1 GRQLKELKTKKPQLL
16 KYAVFWENN
25 YDKTI
30 TAIEIWVNLLV
41 VAVSIL
47 ATSIAADLNFSGA
60 PILFFVEK
68 DLILPA
74 AAVIATLIIGN
85 IIPKTIARYNAQK
98 ISEFVLPF
106 VVRCA
111 KAFKFAVTIISTI
124 ATALV
129 LRISRG
135 RESTSVKADEI
146 DFLLS
151 NEITSPLPDYSRQII
166 SKIMDFSERKVFQV
180 MTPRDDLFAVDINQ
194 SRESTIKKIIE
205 SQYSRVPVYNGH
217 LSNVVGI
224 IYSKD
229 LAIAWNNSDIIIL
242 QDMIRSAF
250 FVPQQASISQ
260 ILKEFKTGHH
270 HCAIVVDEFG
280 LTVGL
285 VSIEDLL
292 EEIVGEVSDEYDA
305 NEEDHVA
312 AYNRFGK
319 KEYLVEAH
327 ESILD
332 LNEIMGADIPTGE
345 FSTVSGWVL
354 QLFGRIPKVGE
365 KIVWRNF
372 EVEIIVADEKKVSRV
387 LIRQGP
393 VVSVKSK

>member
-1 GRQLKELKTKKPQLL
+1 MSALVIAKFILSIVSLGLLVLFNMSETAIVSLTGRQLKELKTKKPQLL

-98 ISEFVLPF
+98 ISEIVLPF

-124 ATALV
+124 AAALA
-129 LRISRG
+129 LRVSRG

-180 MTPRDDLFAVDINQ
+180 MT
-194 SRESTIKKIIE
+194 
-205 SQYSRVPVYNGH
+205 
-217 LSNVVGI
+217 
-224 IYSKD
+224 
-229 LAIAWNNSDIIIL
+229 
-242 QDMIRSAF
+242 
-250 FVPQQASISQ
+250 
-260 ILKEFKTGHH
+260 
-270 HCAIVVDEFG
+270 
-280 LTVGL
+280 
-285 VSIEDLL
+285 
-292 EEIVGEVSDEYDA
+292 
-305 NEEDHVA
+305 
-312 AYNRFGK
+312 
-319 KEYLVEAH
+319 
-327 ESILD
+327 
-332 LNEIMGADIPTGE
+332 
-345 FSTVSGWVL
+345 
-354 QLFGRIPKVGE
+354 
-365 KIVWRNF
+365 
-372 EVEIIVADEKKVSRV
+372 
-387 LIRQGP
+387 
-393 VVSVKSK
+393 